1 MNWTKGKLARRL
13 STAVL
18 AAMLAP
24 LGLYAQTATISGRV
38 VDRAS
43 QAPISDAQVSIVGT
57 QRGSRTDAEG
67 NYRIANAPTGS
78 LVIRAQRIGYQAVT
92 QSVNLGAAGTSTVNF
107 SLAAATTTL
116 DEVVVTATGEGQRRR
131 ESGVVTARIDTSQI
145 VLANVQNFSDVL
157 SSRAAGVSVQQAGGT
172 TGGSS
177 RIRIRGSNS
186 INLSNDPLLVIDGV
200 RVNNNPNS
208 SSIGVGGQAPSRF
221 NDINPDDIESIEV
234 IKGPAASALY
244 GTAASNGVIQVTT
257 KRGKAGKARWAVS
270 GEYGNVRQ
278 IGVYPDNFTQIGT
291 NLTGTVRNTNCN
303 LDVRARNGCIAKPD
317 SLVST
322 NPIRNAGDLFRDGWR
337 GSYGLNVSGG
347 GDAAQYYLGGDFE
360 REEGVYS
367 VNHLRK
373 TNLRANI
380 TAQPRSDVTLAFNS
394 GYTSSR
400 LRLPQNDNN
409 LFGAISGAL
418 IGKAFDCGPTVPR
431 DISCGGDTSSRGFR
445 TANYPG
451 TRFFQID
458 TRQDVEHFI
467 GSGNGTWQPRNWLTL
482 IGTAGYD
489 LVDRHDSETIPAIA
503 VPAFIP
509 TGFRASNRA
518 QIRTYTG
525 NGSSI
530 GTFQLRPSVRSV
542 TTLGTQWTREV
553 FQITTAN
560 GQTLLPGTGSLAG
573 TSTQFAVNE
582 ASSDIVTIGG
592 ILQQRLEWRERM
604 FLSAGVR
611 ADKNSNFGVN
621 LPFVKYPSANFSY
634 VIGEEDFFPKSRFLE
649 GLRFRAAYGESG
661 QRPDFRQ
668 ADKFFSPVGV
678 TVQGVDVSGVTIGG
692 AGNAGLRPE
701 RTREFEFGFD
711 GSLFEDRIGFEVT
724 KYAKQTRDAL
734 IGRRLAPSVG
744 ATITQLVNLGRVD
757 NKGLE
762 YLLNIKAFESD
773 RVNLGLTINGSV
785 NDNKVV
791 ELGEG
796 ITPIIF
802 GLGGDT
808 QRFQSGFPLGAY
820 FARRITS
827 FEDKNGD
834 GIISRVNCPTYGTTV
849 NPQVAGGPAC
859 EIVLSD
865 SAEYLGNPLGRT
877 QLSLSPSLGLFNWL
891 KVQAVLDHRGG
902 VTLNNSTEFFRCNV
916 AFNVCNAIQDKNA
929 PLAEQAR
936 AVATFMGTRGTYFE
950 DASFWKLRELSF
962 TVTAPKRFANALRAG
977 SASVT
982 VAGRNLKTWTD
993 YTGLDPEL
1001 NFSAAANFSTADFL
1015 TQPPV
1020 RYWVTRV
1027 NLTF

>member
-1 MNWTKGKLARRL
+1 MNRTGELLRFACM
-13 STAVL
+13 VL
-18 AAMLAP
+18 AV
-24 LGLYAQTATISGRV
+24 GLLLPIAASAQTAAISGRV
-38 VDRAS
+38 IDRAT
-43 QAPISDAQVSIVGT
+43 QNPIADAQVIIVGT
-57 QRGSRTDAEG
+57 QRGARTESDG
-67 NYRIANAPTGS
+67 TYRIPNAPLGTFQ
-78 LVIRAQRIGYQAVT
+78 VRAQRIGFQFSVQTVT
-92 QSVNLGAAGTSTVNF
+92 VGAGLTATANF
-107 SLAAATTTL
+107 SLVGSATTL
-116 DEVVVTATGEGQRRR
+116 DEVVVSATGESQRRR

-157 SSRAAGVSVQQAGGT
+157 SSRAAGVVVQQAGGT
-172 TGGSS
+172 TGGTS
-177 RIRIRGSNS
+177 RIRVRGSNS

-208 SSIGVGGQAPSRF
+208 TSIGVGGQAPSRF

-257 KRGKAGKARWAVS
+257 KRGKAGKARWAATA
-270 GEYGNVRQ
+270 EYGNIREV
-278 IGVYPDNFTQIGT
+278 GVYPNNYTQIGT
-291 NLTGTVRNTNCN
+291 TLSGTGRITNCN
-303 LDVRARNGCIAKPD
+303 LDAQARRACLPKTD
-317 SLVST
+317 SLVFT
-322 NPIRNAGDLFRDGWR
+322 NPIRNVGDLFRDGWR

-418 IGKAFDCGPTVPR
+418 IGKAFDCGPTLPR
-431 DISCGGDTSSRGFR
+431 DASCGSDTSSRGFR

-451 TRFFQID
+451 TRFYQID

-467 GSGNGTWQPRNWLTL
+467 GSGNGTWQLRNWLTL

-489 LVDRHDSETIPAIA
+489 LVDRYDNETVPAIA

-509 TGFRASNRA
+509 TGSRESNRA

-525 NGSSI
+525 NGSAI
-530 GTFQLRPSVRSV
+530 GTFQLRPTLKAV
-542 TTLGTQWTREV
+542 TTLGSQWNREI
-553 FQITTAN
+553 FQRTDAY
-560 GQTLLPGTGSLAG
+560 GETLLPGTSSLGG
-573 TSTQFAVNE
+573 TSTQFSVDE
-582 ASSDIVTIGG
+582 SSSDIVTIGG

-604 FLSAGVR
+604 FLSLAVR

-634 VIGEEDFFPKSRFLE
+634 VIGEEDFFPKSSFLE
-649 GLRFRAAYGESG
+649 GLRIRAAYGESG

-668 ADKFFSPVGV
+668 ADKYFNPVGV
-678 TVQGVDVSGVTIGG
+678 SVQGEDVSGVTIGG

-701 RTREFEFGFD
+701 RTREFEYGID
-711 GSLFEDRIGFEVT
+711 GSLLADRIGFEMT
-724 KYAKQTRDAL
+724 AYSKQTRDAL

-757 NKGLE
+757 NKGFE
-762 YLLNIKAFESD
+762 YLFNIKAFESD
-773 RVNLGLTINGSV
+773 RVKAGLTINGSV

-808 QRFQSGFPLGAY
+808 QRHQNGFPLGAY
-820 FARRITS
+820 FGRRIVS

-849 NPQVAGGPAC
+849 NPQIAGGPAC

-865 SAEYLGNPLGRT
+865 SAEYIGNPLGRT
-877 QLSLSPSLGLFNWL
+877 QLSLSPSLDLFDWL

-916 AFNVCNAIQDKNA
+916 AFNVCRGVQDKNA
-929 PLAEQAR
+929 PLEDQAK
-936 AVATFMGTRGTYFE
+936 AMSTFMGTRAAYFE
-950 DASFWKLRELSF
+950 KADFWKLRELSF
-962 TVTAPKRFANALRAG
+962 TVSVPRRFSNALRIG
-977 SASVT
+977 GTSVT

-1001 NFSAAANFSTADFL
+1001 NVSAAANFNTADFL